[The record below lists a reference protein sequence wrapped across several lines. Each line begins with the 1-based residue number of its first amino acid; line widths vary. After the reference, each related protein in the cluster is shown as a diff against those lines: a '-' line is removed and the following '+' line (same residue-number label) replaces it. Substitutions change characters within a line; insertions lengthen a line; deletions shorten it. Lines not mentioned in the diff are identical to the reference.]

1 MSIGVNHM
9 PDEYEQSE
17 PPDDSPEVVT
27 IAKPKEVKIE
37 SPSAETP
44 LVSPSGKPVPEGY
57 HLTKT
62 GQVRKDRAPRVAGSK
77 LDVVSAIGKEDT
89 AALITN
95 TTEGL
100 HAMLAEVVDPRCALT
115 HEQAKIE
122 GEAIARVMDQYSLD
136 PSGRYLPWIVLIGTI
151 LLCETPTFVV
161 VSAKLKTSRSKPKPE
176 TMKGELAVI
185 TPTEPYIVT
194 GEVP

>member
-1 MSIGVNHM
+1 M
-9 PDEYEQSE
+9 PDEYEQAE

-27 IAKPKEVKIE
+27 IAKPKDVKIT
-37 SPSAETP
+37 SPEPDTP

-89 AALITN
+89 AALIAN

-100 HAMLAEVVDPRCALT
+100 HAMLAEIVDPRCALT

-122 GEAIARVMDQYSLD
+122 GESIARILDTYQMD
-136 PSGRYLPWIVLIGTI
+136 PNGRYLPWIVLIGT
-151 LLCETPTFVV
+151 LMLCETPTIMILT
-161 VSAKLKTSRSKPKPE
+161 AKIKTSTKPKPE
-176 TMKGELAVI
+176 TMKGELVDI
-185 TPTEPYIVT
+185 TNKEPYIVT
-194 GEVP
+194 GEVPHD

>member
-1 MSIGVNHM
+1 M

-27 IAKPKEVKIE
+27 IAKPKDVKIT
-37 SPSAETP
+37 SPEPDTP

-89 AALITN
+89 AALIAN
-95 TTEGL
+95 TSEGL
-100 HAMLAEVVDPRCALT
+100 HAMLAELVDPKCALT
-115 HEQAKIE
+115 HDQAKIE
-122 GEAIARVMDQYSLD
+122 GEAIARILSQYNMD
-136 PSGRYLPWIVLIGTI
+136 PNGRYLPWIVLVGTI

-161 VSAKLKTSRSKPKPE
+161 ISSRVKSARQTKPV
-176 TMKGELAVI
+176 TIKGELVDN
-185 TPTEPYIVT
+185 TEPYIVT
-194 GEVP
+194 EEVP

>member
-1 MSIGVNHM
+1 M
-9 PDEYEQSE
+9 PDEYEQTE

-27 IAKPKEVKIE
+27 IAKPKDVKIE
-37 SPSAETP
+37 SSEPDTP
-44 LVSPSGKPVPEGY
+44 LVSPTGKPVPPGY

-62 GQVRKDRAPRVAGSK
+62 GQVRKDRATRVAGSK

-100 HAMLAEVVDPRCALT
+100 HAMLAEVIDPRCALT

-122 GEAIARVMDQYSLD
+122 GEAIARILDQYKMD
-136 PSGRYLPWIVLIGTI
+136 PDGKYLPWIVLIGT
-151 LLCETPTFVV
+151 LMLCETPTIMVV
-161 VSAKLKTSRSKPKPE
+161 TSKVKTSRQAKPE
-176 TMKGELAVI
+176 TMKGELLNIRNVD
-185 TPTEPYIVT
+185 PYIVT
-194 GEVP
+194 GEVPDD

>member
-1 MSIGVNHM
+1 M
-9 PDEYEQSE
+9 PDEYEQTE

-100 HAMLAEVVDPRCALT
+100 HAMLAEVIDPRCALT

-122 GEAIARVMDQYSLD
+122 GEAIARVMEQYSLD
-136 PSGRYLPWIVLIGTI
+136 PNGKYLPWIVLVGTI
-151 LLCETPTFVV
+151 MLCETPTFMVIAGKV
-161 VSAKLKTSRSKPKPE
+161 KTVSKPKPE
-176 TMKGELAVI
+176 TMKGELVDI

>member
-1 MSIGVNHM
+1 M
-9 PDEYEQSE
+9 PDEYEQTE

-27 IAKPKEVKIE
+27 IAKPKDVKIT
-37 SPSAETP
+37 SPEPDTP

-89 AALITN
+89 AALIAN

-100 HAMLAEVVDPRCALT
+100 HAMLAEIVDPRCALT

-122 GEAIARVMDQYSLD
+122 GESIARILDTYQMD
-136 PSGRYLPWIVLIGTI
+136 PNGKYLPWIVLVGT
-151 LLCETPTFVV
+151 LMLCETPTIMV
-161 VSAKLKTSRSKPKPE
+161 VSAKLKTSRQPKPE
-176 TMKGELAVI
+176 TMKGELIDI
-185 TPTEPYIVT
+185 TNEKPYIVT
-194 GEVP
+194 GEVPHE

>member
-1 MSIGVNHM
+1 M
-9 PDEYEQSE
+9 PDEYEQTE

-27 IAKPKEVKIE
+27 IAKPKDVKIE
-37 SPSAETP
+37 SAEPDTP
-44 LVSPSGKPVPEGY
+44 LVSPTGKVVPPGY

-62 GQVRKDRAPRVAGSK
+62 GQVRKDRALRVAGSK

-100 HAMLAEVVDPRCALT
+100 HAMLAEVIDPRCALT

-122 GEAIARVMDQYSLD
+122 GEAIARVMEQYSLD
-136 PSGRYLPWIVLIGTI
+136 PSGKYLPWIVLIGTI

>member
-1 MSIGVNHM
+1 M
-9 PDEYEQSE
+9 PDEYEQTE

-27 IAKPKEVKIE
+27 IAKPKDVKIT
-37 SPSAETP
+37 SPEPDTP

-89 AALITN
+89 AALIAN

-100 HAMLAEVVDPRCALT
+100 HAMLAEIVDPRCALT

-122 GEAIARVMDQYSLD
+122 GEAIARVMEQYSLD
-136 PSGRYLPWIVLIGTI
+136 PSGKYLPWIVLVGTI

-161 VSAKLKTSRSKPKPE
+161 VSAKLKTSRQPKPE
-176 TMKGELAVI
+176 TMKGELIDI
-185 TPTEPYIVT
+185 TNKEPYIVT
-194 GEVP
+194 GEVPHE